1 MAKMEITLNIDGV
14 RFGAYDEVELVL
26 KKGRIVKGKI
36 LPISN
41 LRSFYLDTPQRV
53 EVIYADD
60 IKGYIP
66 KNE

>member
-1 MAKMEITLNIDGV
+1 MAKMEITLNVDGM
-14 RFGAYDEVELVL
+14 RFGAYDEVELML

-66 KNE
+66 KKD

>member
-14 RFGAYDEVELVL
+14 RFSAYDEVELVL

>member
-14 RFGAYDEVELVL
+14 RFGAYDDVELIL
-26 KKGRIVKGKI
+26 KKGKIVKGKI

-60 IKGYIP
+60 IKGFIP
-66 KNE
+66 KDE